1 MFPCLSRS
9 PTTALIIALSRLDE
23 RYLRLGW
30 LHRQQARS
38 IFPLLDSH
46 IFACRGRAHHASW
59 RHRLRN
65 QRGTDSVLMK
75 ASTSSLK
82 SSRRPKSVFLACI
95 TVHWTLTRWG
105 RSNARWAHPS
115 SCCCTSQVSH
125 SRKAKGSSDSNLVV
139 PSGHLW
145 LCPWRQLCARGP
157 AVRRRQRS
165 CALLLPSLF

>member
-30 LHRQQARS
+30 VHRQQARS

-65 QRGTDSVLMK
+65 QRGTDSCFDESLNLLAQIV
-75 ASTSSLK
+75 SSAQVSLPRLHN
-82 SSRRPKSVFLACI
+82 SALDADSL
-95 TVHWTLTRWG
+95 G

-125 SRKAKGSSDSNLVV
+125 SRKAKGSSESNLVV